1 MLRKI
6 KSLELWWF
14 RLGTVPAN
22 PAVVNWLLVLAVLV
36 LSAVAVYRCT

>member
-1 MLRKI
+1 MHKKI

-22 PAVVNWLLVLAVLV
+22 PAVVNWLLVLALLV
-36 LSAVAVYRCT
+36 LSAVAMYRCT